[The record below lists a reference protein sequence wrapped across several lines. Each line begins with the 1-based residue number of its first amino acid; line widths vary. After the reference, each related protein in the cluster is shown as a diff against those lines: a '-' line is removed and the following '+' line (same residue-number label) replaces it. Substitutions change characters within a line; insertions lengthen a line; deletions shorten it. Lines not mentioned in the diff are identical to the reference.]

1 LKKDKKNFLI
11 RWILLTSI
19 ILPVG
24 AIPGYILNLFIH
36 GKMGYSIS
44 DVGPPLLQTLEYCI
58 WITILTA
65 TVSFIQWIILQKQFK
80 ISSFWILACVLGG
93 VIGELLSGIVLW
105 KMGIN
110 RADLG
115 PAQGGSIFTEVIIFL
130 FSGTLIGLFQYPF
143 MRKNF
148 HKSGFWILA
157 SALGWGLIPAAFLLF
172 GGVVLSTIT
181 GMTLVWIMKPKGLE
195 ARAAGG

>member
-1 LKKDKKNFLI
+1 MKKDKKNFLI

-19 ILPVG
+19 ILPVA
-24 AIPGYILNLFIH
+24 AIPGYLLNLFIH
-36 GKMGYSIS
+36 GKMGYTIS

-65 TVSFIQWIILQKQFK
+65 IVSLIQWILLQTQFK
-80 ISSFWILACVLGG
+80 VSSFWILACVLGG
-93 VIGELLSGIVLW
+93 AIGELLSGIVLW
-105 KMGIN
+105 KMGVN

-115 PAQGGSIFTEVIIFL
+115 PAQGGSILAEVIIFL
-130 FSGTLIGLFQYPF
+130 FSGTLIGLFQYPLI
-143 MRKNF
+143 RKNF
-148 HKSGFWILA
+148 RKAGFWILA

-181 GMTLVWIMKPKGLE
+181 GMTLVWIMKPRALE
-195 ARAAGG
+195 FQMAVD